1 MEIECIGNARYSLG
15 EGPLWDPIGGV
26 LYWVDSHAPAIWRH
40 DPSTGDIEGWDL
52 PGGTVGSIALRERGG
67 AVLAMDDGFHFFDFD
82 TGAGAAI
89 ADVEAG
95 EPKTRFNDGKVDRRG
110 RFVAGS
116 MHEDLSEPLGA
127 LYRLD
132 ADFGWV
138 RLDGGITCSNGPCW
152 SPDGR
157 TFYFADSPRRTI
169 WAYDYDLDAGALA
182 NKRVFVSTGAFD
194 AFPDGATVDAEG
206 HLWSALFGSGRIAR
220 FAPDGSLDRTVELP
234 VAWVSSVMFGG
245 PGLDVLFAISIGGRL
260 LDERDPSPDA
270 GALFAIHGLGVKG
283 LPEPRFAG

>member
-1 MEIECIGNARYSLG
+1 MWSAGFGKSGVTRYAPDGSFDRKIEVPMLKTTSIIFAGDHLTDAYITSAGG
-15 EGPLWDPIGGV
+15 EDKAE
-26 LYWVDSHAPAIWRH
+26 S
-40 DPSTGDIEGWDL
+40 
-52 PGGTVGSIALRERGG
+52 
-67 AVLAMDDGFHFFDFD
+67 
-82 TGAGAAI
+82 
-89 ADVEAG
+89 G
-95 EPKTRFNDGKVDRRG
+95 EY
-110 RFVAGS
+110 A
-116 MHEDLSEPLGA
+116 GA

-132 ADFGWV
+132 ADFSWV
-138 RLDGGITCSNGPCW
+138 RLDDGITCSNGPCW

-169 WAYDYDLDAGALA
+169 WAYDYDLDSGALH

-245 PGLDVLFAISIGGRL
+245 PGLDVLFATSIGGRL